1 MTSKKKK
8 SKKPLI
14 ILTAGAPADTSTRPK
29 RWRKNFPAAAAG

>member
-14 ILTAGAPADTSTRPK
+14 ILTAAPADTSTRPK